1 MRVARDLGYTLSELS
16 QRMTHEEF
24 QLWALVFQVEYEEEE
39 EARRKAK
46 RR

>member
-1 MRVARDLGYTLSELS
+1 MRIARDLGYTLLELS

-24 QLWALVFQVEYEEEE
+24 QLWALVLQVEHEEEQ
-39 EARRKAK
+39 EAIRKAK

>member
-24 QLWALVFQVEYEEEE
+24 QLWALVFQVEAEEQE
-39 EARRKAK
+39 EATRKAK